1 MLSRSLSV
9 GPELQRF
16 CMCNFCSLQTSS
28 QFQNSPGK
36 CKWSEVRKHCT
47 IYNWSNVKFP
57 SPQSWRGTAD
67 SDSTEGIDYHNF
79 RRFSEVQLP
88 AQHGHA
94 PHTHTTCISVNLSN
108 YQVIKI
114 VHTYLLSQVNHCD
127 RSSWSL
133 STRPYVYNIYVH
145 IYKYVDKESLYR

>member
-47 IYNWSNVKFP
+47 IYDWSNVKFT
-57 SPQSWRGTAD
+57 SPQNWRGTVTVQKVLIIITFGD
-67 SDSTEGIDYHNF
+67 SVKFNF
-79 RRFSEVQLP
+79 QP
-88 AQHGHA
+88 NMDIGHA
-94 PHTHTTCISVNLSN
+94 PHTTCISVNLSN
-108 YQVIKI
+108 YQVVKI
-114 VHTYLLSQVNHCD
+114 VNRYYIHCPKLIIVTDHREVYLHVRIISTSTYQTYL
-127 RSSWSL
+127 
-133 STRPYVYNIYVH
+133 H
-145 IYKYVDKESLYR
+145 IYK